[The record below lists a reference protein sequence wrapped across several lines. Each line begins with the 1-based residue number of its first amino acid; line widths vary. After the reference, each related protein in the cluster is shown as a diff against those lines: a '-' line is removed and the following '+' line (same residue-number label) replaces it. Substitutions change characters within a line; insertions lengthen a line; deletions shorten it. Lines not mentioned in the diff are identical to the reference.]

1 MWSVSSSTI
10 RTVLCSSS
18 SAIVHTAD
26 QVTQVLQ
33 VELDSLWLCLG
44 LQLPGGAQSRAGVQQ
59 RLPHLRRP
67 DRLLFSKS
75 HLTFDIF
82 SLVCLQPLH
91 RTLLR
96 SACCCPQ
103 LPVEIWPHW
112 TFGPQAWWQAWWRGS
127 HSSPR
132 RLPRWVLESLQ
143 RHFVKQ
149 VVVPVFACFLF
160 TAFSFTTLNKS
171 LWCCRNCKFILH
183 LCVCTAGSWS
193 APIHC

>member
-1 MWSVSSSTI
+1 MWSSSSSYVN

-18 SAIVHTAD
+18 SSSSSIVHTAD
-26 QVTQVLQ
+26 QVAQVLQ

-59 RLPHLRRP
+59 RLPLLGRP
-67 DRLLFSKS
+67 HRLLFGKS
-75 HLTFDIF
+75 HLTLDIF

-103 LPVEIWPHW
+103 LPVEVWSHR
-112 TFGPQAWWQAWWRGS
+112 TLGPQAWWRGS
-127 HSSPR
+127 HRSPR
-132 RLPRWVLESLQ
+132 RLPRRVLESLQ

-149 VVVPVFACFLF
+149 IVVPVFVRFLL
-160 TAFSFTTLNKS
+160 AALSSTTLSKS
-171 LWCCRNCKFILH
+171 LWCCRNCKVILH
-183 LCVCTAGSWS
+183 LCVCAAVTLS
-193 APIHC
+193 APIHV